1 MTNINYLIVAYMFIW
16 LGIFFYLIKLSTN
29 IKQLKKELEDLKNE
43 LKQ

>member
-16 LGIFFYLIKLSTN
+16 LAIFFYLIKLTVN
-29 IKQLKKELEDLKNE
+29 INQLKRELENLKSE